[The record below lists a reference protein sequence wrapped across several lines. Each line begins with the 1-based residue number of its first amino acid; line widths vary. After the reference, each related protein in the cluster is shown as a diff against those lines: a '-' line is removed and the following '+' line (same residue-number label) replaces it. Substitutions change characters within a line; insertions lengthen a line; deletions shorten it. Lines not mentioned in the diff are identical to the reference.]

1 MDKTLTKYFLN
12 EELTDIERAKV
23 QNFLARYTP
32 WQRMVVRE
40 FYWIGP
46 QYVEKRYNVDIYNML
61 TNMGIL
67 EVE

>member
-12 EELTDIERAKV
+12 EELTDIELAKV
-23 QNFLARYTP
+23 KAFWASHTT